1 MINKQIAGLQS
12 KIEGMNK
19 QIASLECKIEGV
31 TKIHEAQQMFLR

>member
-1 MINKQIAGLQS
+1 MINKQIAGLHS